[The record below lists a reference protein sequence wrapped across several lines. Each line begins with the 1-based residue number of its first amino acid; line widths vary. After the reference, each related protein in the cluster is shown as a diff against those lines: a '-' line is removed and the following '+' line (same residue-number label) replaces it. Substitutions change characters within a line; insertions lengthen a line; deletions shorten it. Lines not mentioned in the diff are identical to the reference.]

1 MIPPVVH
8 TVEVEI
14 EISGDMIRLGQL
26 LKFADLVTDGGQA
39 KALIASGAVTVD
51 GEPETR
57 RGRQVCVGSRVGV
70 DLPLGRQELCLVSRR
85 LVSGSAAEE
94 TL

>member
-39 KALIASGAVTVD
+39 KALIASGAGAQARISIGIVITFGMLV
-51 GEPETR
+51 GTLFTLFVVPVIYSVVARRRSIETAH
-57 RGRQVCVGSRVGV
+57 
-70 DLPLGRQELCLVSRR
+70 P
-85 LVSGSAAEE
+85 A
-94 TL
+94 

>member
-39 KALIASGAVTVD
+39 KALMLFAGPLLD
-51 GEPETR
+51 
-57 RGRQVCVGSRVGV
+57 GV
-70 DLPLGRQELCLVSRR
+70 DREAPLATWLG
-85 LVSGSAAEE
+85 GAYPDD
-94 TL
+94 